1 MRNRGWTRQS
11 DSRFCSPPSL
21 KEVDTS
27 FDCLKLATPVVL
39 AHVAN
44 ARFME
49 KNADPRSVPACVKLR
64 ATLRT
69 AS

>member
-1 MRNRGWTRQS
+1 M
-11 DSRFCSPPSL
+11 
-21 KEVDTS
+21 
-27 FDCLKLATPVVL
+27 KLATPVVL